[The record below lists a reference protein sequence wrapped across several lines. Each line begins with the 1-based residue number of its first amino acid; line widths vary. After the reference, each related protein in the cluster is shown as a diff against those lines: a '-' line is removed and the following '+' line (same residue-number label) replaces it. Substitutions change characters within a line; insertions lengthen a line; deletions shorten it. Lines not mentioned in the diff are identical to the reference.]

1 MKITVGQRLICDHV
15 INVFETGTI
24 KGKYGAISI
33 YDDGPHNIRQ
43 ITYGRSQTT
52 EYGNLGK
59 LIEMY
64 VGAGGK
70 FAGELSPYVK
80 IIGKVALVDNAPFKD
95 LLRRAGTE
103 DPVMEATQDKFFDQV
118 YFEPARKW
126 AETNG
131 FTFALSM
138 LVIYD
143 SFIHSGSILDFLRS
157 RFGEATP
164 KKGGDEKTW
173 ISQYV
178 DVRNKWLS
186 AHSKPAL
193 RSSAYRTRDLLREIK
208 RGNWDLA
215 MLPIVANGTP
225 VDDKASGAP
234 KPAVPTIPK
243 AAPDA
248 LVPFLGEFDE
258 KDLVVA
264 LGGSN
269 KASGAAGDAPTATVL
284 ASTAD
289 KAAIL
294 RELAA
299 SVDVV
304 AAVERLIAYRDSF
317 RPNSDP
323 RYWAVVNF
331 DLHSSLPRLFLFDR
345 VAGKV
350 SKHLCAHGKGSDPD
364 HNGMADIFSN
374 SDGSN
379 CSSLGIYHCDVTYTG
394 ENGKSLY
401 LDGLEASNSAA
412 RARHI
417 VMHGASYVSPAWVG
431 DHGKIGRSL
440 GCPAIEMGQVEQ
452 IIPKLMGGSL
462 LIHWRAQHS

>member
-1 MKITVGQRLICDHV
+1 MRITPSQRLICDHV

-64 VGAGGK
+64 VGAAGK
-70 FAGELSPYVK
+70 FSGELSPYVK
-80 IIGKVALVDNAPFKD
+80 LIGKVALVDNAPFKS
-95 LLRRAGTE
+95 LLRRAGME
-103 DPVMEATQDKFFDQV
+103 DPIMGATQDKFFDQL

-126 AETNG
+126 AQTNG
-131 FTFALSM
+131 FTLALSM

-164 KKGGDEKTW
+164 KKGGDEKRW

-186 AHSKPAL
+186 THAKPAL

-225 VDDKASGAP
+225 VDDRASGAP
-234 KPAVPTIPK
+234 KPAVPAIPK

-248 LVPFLGEFDE
+248 LVPFVGEFE
-258 KDLVVA
+258 QKDLVVA
-264 LGGSN
+264 SGG
-269 KASGAAGDAPTATVL
+269 
-284 ASTAD
+284 
-289 KAAIL
+289 
-294 RELAA
+294 
-299 SVDVV
+299 
-304 AAVERLIAYRDSF
+304 
-317 RPNSDP
+317 
-323 RYWAVVNF
+323 
-331 DLHSSLPRLFLFDR
+331 
-345 VAGKV
+345 
-350 SKHLCAHGKGSDPD
+350 
-364 HNGMADIFSN
+364 
-374 SDGSN
+374 
-379 CSSLGIYHCDVTYTG
+379 
-394 ENGKSLY
+394 
-401 LDGLEASNSAA
+401 
-412 RARHI
+412 
-417 VMHGASYVSPAWVG
+417 
-431 DHGKIGRSL
+431 
-440 GCPAIEMGQVEQ
+440 
-452 IIPKLMGGSL
+452 
-462 LIHWRAQHS
+462 